1 MLFARRS
8 RQGSS
13 QRRSLDS
20 SESPKR
26 MFGKRWQRVRRGC
39 DAAEKGAE
47 LMSDDALLN
56 RAAQLIADA
65 RVECL
70 KLAIPPSEIA
80 KIMMD
85 EAVLALMAESQS
97 LSDIQDA
104 FKRYGKR
111 ELSRF

>member
-1 MLFARRS
+1 
-8 RQGSS
+8 
-13 QRRSLDS
+13 
-20 SESPKR
+20 
-26 MFGKRWQRVRRGC
+26 
-39 DAAEKGAE
+39 
-47 LMSDDALLN
+47 MSDVLN

-97 LSDIQDA
+97 LFQGA

-111 ELSRF
+111 ELSRFYMGLKTLASDHADRRRA